1 MQWDKNWIFSNTCK
15 TTSCGSFSS
24 LEHISSC
31 ILPSSVQKT
40 WETFSEACRQLPP
53 TARSRMPGSTQLPFL
68 SLTLCQSSS
77 CSLFSS
83 CFSSPSPTFPHAC
96 PDGRN
101 SGQVNPAR
109 HKSLPGWE
117 RSKEKRRKSLT
128 QVPPQKLC
136 QGQGISGPTA
146 LLQHSP
152 ATHLATPRTPCVLS
166 LQLEGHQSS
175 IRPKQRSKEL
185 LWVQWWKS
193 HSRMK
198 EAKSRWA
205 NYSMHERVCSH
216 IGVCIF
222 NTSLSFHQFQI
233 RKHPKDGD
241 SMLNLL
247 LSTTINSFSR
257 LFKTQLYQ
265 VSTRK
270 RMKIV
275 QILICCIIVCS
286 TKAVAVPTTIPFFL
300 KTHWSHIATLLSAK
314 DGTPSATS
322 F

>member
-1 MQWDKNWIFSNTCK
+1 MQAAATRCQEQDARQHPAPIPVPHPLPKLLLLPLLLFLFLIALSYVSTC
-15 TTSCGSFSS
+15 
-24 LEHISSC
+24 
-31 ILPSSVQKT
+31 
-40 WETFSEACRQLPP
+40 
-53 TARSRMPGSTQLPFL
+53 L
-68 SLTLCQSSS
+68 SWWQE
-77 CSLFSS
+77 FR
-83 CFSSPSPTFPHAC
+83 A
-96 PDGRN
+96 G
-101 SGQVNPAR
+101 
-109 HKSLPGWE
+109 
-117 RSKEKRRKSLT
+117 
-128 QVPPQKLC
+128 KLC
-136 QGQGISGPTA
+136 QAQIPARLGEEQREEKKTPYTSSTPEAVPGAGHFWPY
-146 LLQHSP
+146 SP

-185 LWVQWWKS
+185 LWVWWWKS

-286 TKAVAVPTTIPFFL
+286 TKSVAVPTTIPFFL